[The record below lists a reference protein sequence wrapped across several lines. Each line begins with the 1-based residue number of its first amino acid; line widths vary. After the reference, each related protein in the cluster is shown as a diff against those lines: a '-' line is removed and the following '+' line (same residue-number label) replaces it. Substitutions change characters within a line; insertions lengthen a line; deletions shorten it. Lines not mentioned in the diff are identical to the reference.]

1 MPDRNWNASGS
12 WGNAQIKKVENSV
25 YFEIL
30 AVFLQDMK
38 KLIVCISVLLLG
50 CNSVK
55 KVDLSNNQTLLNCP
69 DDGLCKVEILKNQ
82 CISIKNDEFGKLY
95 YELLPCDEK
104 NVVRYIYTRSAD
116 EKYKDS
122 GYREEVVFEVNSAL
136 SSMSLSDN
144 TLQNMKMLFGRFCFC
159 RGATG
164 YYYIKNGDLKIDN
177 YKGVLDFKIEEVPQI
192 ISHIEFD
199 LK

>member
-1 MPDRNWNASGS
+1 
-12 WGNAQIKKVENSV
+12 
-25 YFEIL
+25 
-30 AVFLQDMK
+30 MK

-104 NVVRYIYTRSAD
+104 NVVRYIYTRSVD

>member
-30 AVFLQDMK
+30 AVFLQGMK